1 MTAQLDVLCAGYAAD
16 RVASTVVLI
25 RDEGAVIV
33 VDPGMVAGRRRILDP
48 LARLGVDPA
57 VVTDVVLSH
66 HHPDHTL
73 NAALFERARVHD
85 FWAIYQGDTWTDRPA
100 DGFALSPSVRL
111 MATPG
116 HTAQDITTLADTDDG
131 LAAVRHQRVQFLCE
145 QQRRRHVALHVAG
158 QQGRRKGVR
167 LVVFEQRSV
176 VDDAIQCAQ
185 QMHGLARQGAPKRA
199 SSVDANTGFER
210 APSHRTTR
218 VRPNTFFLANWP
230 CVTWR
235 QEAPWVPASTSG
247 PSTRPA
253 SCGCWSRPPPWSIR
267 APTRASG

>member
-1 MTAQLDVLCAGYAAD
+1 MAGMTARLDVLCAGYAAD

-33 VDPGMVAGRRRILDP
+33 VDPGMVADRRQILDP

-100 DGFALSPSVRL
+100 DGFALSPSARL

-116 HTAQDITTLADTDDG
+116 HTAQDITTLADTGDG
-131 LAAVRHQRVQFLCE
+131 LAACTHLWWSREGPQIDPLAEDQDLLERSRARLLE
-145 QQRRRHVALHVAG
+145 LTPALIVPGH
-158 QQGRRKGVR
+158 
-167 LVVFEQRSV
+167 
-176 VDDAIQCAQ
+176 
-185 QMHGLARQGAPKRA
+185 GAP
-199 SSVDANTGFER
+199 F
-210 APSHRTTR
+210 
-218 VRPNTFFLANWP
+218 
-230 CVTWR
+230 
-235 QEAPWVPASTSG
+235 
-247 PSTRPA
+247 
-253 SCGCWSRPPPWSIR
+253 RPPG
-267 APTRASG
+267 TTG

>member
-1 MTAQLDVLCAGYAAD
+1 MAGMTARLDVLCAGYAAE

-33 VDPGMVAGRRRILDP
+33 VDPGMVADRRRILDP

-131 LAAVRHQRVQFLCE
+131 LAACTHLWWSQEGPQIDPLAEDQDLLERSRARLL
-145 QQRRRHVALHVAG
+145 ALTPALIVPG
-158 QQGRRKGVR
+158 
-167 LVVFEQRSV
+167 
-176 VDDAIQCAQ
+176 
-185 QMHGLARQGAPKRA
+185 HGEP
-199 SSVDANTGFER
+199 F
-210 APSHRTTR
+210 
-218 VRPNTFFLANWP
+218 
-230 CVTWR
+230 
-235 QEAPWVPASTSG
+235 
-247 PSTRPA
+247 
-253 SCGCWSRPPPWSIR
+253 RPPGIP
-267 APTRASG
+267 G